1 MIGSF
6 LLQKAFDTS
15 CRLHTIE
22 NWHLELHQYQVIR
35 SVPLSIELLDERD
48 SFFAISRRIC
58 FNLILLEHG
67 CDGDDVI
74 EVVINN

>member
-6 LLQKAFDTS
+6 FLQKAFDTG
-15 CRLHTIE
+15 CGLHTIE

-35 SVPLSIELLDERD
+35 SVPLSIELLDKRD
-48 SFFAISRRIC
+48 SFFAISRRIG
-58 FNLILLEHG
+58 FNLILLEHR

-74 EVVINN
+74 EVVIYN